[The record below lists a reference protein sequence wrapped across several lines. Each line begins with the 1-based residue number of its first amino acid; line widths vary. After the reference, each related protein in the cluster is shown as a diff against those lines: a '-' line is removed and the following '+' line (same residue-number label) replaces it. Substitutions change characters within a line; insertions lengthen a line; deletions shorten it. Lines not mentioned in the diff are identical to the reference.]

1 MLIWINHTENYPPC
15 SAQPPG
21 KDLNYTNIVTSFLKN
36 DDKILIL
43 KRSDKVKSMRNLW
56 AGISGIIEKDD
67 LSPLSRAEIEIF
79 EETGI
84 KQEQINLLKESQQMK
99 IISPQYKN
107 HKWNIFPF
115 LFKVENP
122 EIKLNWENSEFE
134 WINPSN
140 IVNYKTVPSLD
151 KILFNLL

>member
-1 MLIWINHTENYPPC
+1 
-15 SAQPPG
+15 
-21 KDLNYTNIVTSFLKN
+21 LNYTNIVTSFLKN
-36 DDKILIL
+36 DDQILIL
-43 KRSDKVKSMRNLW
+43 KRSDKVKSMKNLW
-56 AGISGIIEKDD
+56 AGISGIIEKND

-84 KQEQINLLKESQQMK
+84 KREQTNLLKEARQMK
-99 IISPQYKN
+99 IILAQYKN
-107 HKWNIFPF
+107 HEWNIIPF

-134 WINPSN
+134 WIKPSN
-140 IVNYKTVPSLD
+140 VVNYKTVPNLD

>member
-1 MLIWINHTENYPPC
+1 
-15 SAQPPG
+15 
-21 KDLNYTNIVTSFLKN
+21 LNYTNIVTSFLKN
-36 DDKILIL
+36 DDKVLIL
-43 KRSDKVKSMRNLW
+43 KRSDKVKSMKGLW
-56 AGISGIIEKDD
+56 AGVSGIIEKDD
-67 LSPLSRAEIEIF
+67 SSPLSRAKIEIF

-84 KQEQINLLKESQQMK
+84 KREQINLLKESQQMK

-134 WINPSN
+134 WIKPSS
-140 IVNYKTVPSLD
+140 IVNYKTVQSLD
-151 KILFNLL
+151 KILFGLL